1 MFWVFREKSENP
13 LPGHFLMLC
22 AIQNFIKIPYV
33 MLKLLLLYL
42 YHEQDL
48 HSDEMCY
55 KACVPLCG
63 IFSNR
68 N

>member
-1 MFWVFREKSENP
+1 
-13 LPGHFLMLC
+13 MLC

-55 KACVPLCG
+55 IKLVSHCVV
-63 IFSNR
+63 FSAIEIESIATVISK
-68 N
+68 